1 MSEFKKAGFTDK
13 TLFRVVDNR
22 PARDGR
28 IVWISSDDGTGA
40 PFFSDLVD
48 DSQCYSF
55 ESFLEELPRDQDG
68 FYLWEGEAQ
77 PVPDDWVVDVR
88 CRGGETGEGPAS
100 GWYWPVDGT
109 PIDITAFRV
118 ISTGQAAPE
127 WPEPD
132 DEVPLSEEGL
142 VFEMPEYTG
151 GSVSYYRVH
160 IAKPTTIKE
169 PYDAECNDIIEALR
183 MNYAEG
189 NAFKAIW
196 RRCAARQGKAK
207 AGYKD
212 GLYDAE
218 KVVFFGGRMVEQ
230 EALERGE

>member
-1 MSEFKKAGFTDK
+1 MSKFKKAGFTDK
-13 TLFRVVDNR
+13 TLFGSHKDVWWFSTDILNHAVELTN
-22 PARDGR
+22 RDGKLLN
-28 IVWISSDDGTGA
+28 A
-40 PFFSDLVD
+40 AFEELV
-48 DSQCYSF
+48 
-55 ESFLEELPRDQDG
+55 ELPRDQDG
-68 FYLWEGEAQ
+68 FYIWDGGER
-77 PVPDDWVVDVR
+77 PVPGDWVVDVMFGDEAGKR
-88 CRGGETGEGPAS
+88 STANGWIWTHS
-100 GWYWPVDGT
+100 GMSG
-109 PIDITAFRV
+109 DITAFRV
-118 ISTGQAAPE
+118 ISTGKSAPE
-127 WPEPD
+127 WPEPEA
-132 DEVPLSEEGL
+132 EVPFTGEGL
-142 VFEMPEYTG
+142 VFEEPEYTG

-160 IAKPTTIKE
+160 IAKPTTIKD
-169 PYDAECNDIIEALR
+169 PYDAECNDIIEALN